1 MPYTTATSSL
11 SSQGYCLLQQHF
23 SPSQLSALKREAEQL
38 IERHYNRENLAAH
51 SVYPSDSTET
61 RVSHAMMI
69 SSGPSPF
76 PKVAHDNCP
85 TVDKLLRDHNE
96 LLQEISGSAVDPG
109 ARCMLNY
116 QNYFSGSKPVGE
128 HFDGEYMRA
137 QKAEDGIEF
146 KLLEGILPR
155 YVGVLVIANQ
165 NRGKGTELVDNASKA
180 VHRPRMDPGDLLL
193 FDNLRLRHRV
203 PTMEQP
209 RTTIGLRNFDHQ
221 AVHFAASE
229 TDFLADDYR
238 EIPEGWVSNSV
249 DCRARFAAFMRDE
262 WPQMQADYQH
272 YF

>member
-1 MPYTTATSSL
+1 MPYSAAISSL
-11 SSQGYCLLQQHF
+11 ANQGYCLLQNHF
-23 SPSQLSALKREAEQL
+23 SAPQLQALKNEAEQL
-38 IERHYNRENLAAH
+38 IESHYSRENLAAH
-51 SVYPSDSTET
+51 SVYPSDSTDT

-69 SSGPSPF
+69 SEGPSPF
-76 PKVAHDNCP
+76 PKVAHQHCP
-85 TVDKLLRDHNE
+85 TVNKLLQDHNA
-96 LLQEISGSAVDPG
+96 LLQQISGSPVAPG

-155 YVGVLVIANQ
+155 YVAVLVLSNENQ
-165 NRGKGTELVDNASKA
+165 GKGTELVDNALNV

-193 FDNLRLRHRV
+193 FDNIRLRHRV
-203 PTMEQP
+203 PTMEKP
-209 RTTIGLRNFDHQ
+209 RITIGLRNFDHQ

-229 TDFLADDYR
+229 NDFLNNDYQA
-238 EIPEGWVSNSV
+238 IPEGWVSHSV
-249 DCRARFAAFMRDE
+249 DCQARFAKFMQED
-262 WPQMQADYQH
+262 WPKMQADYQH